1 MTSIFINA
9 KSDMSQKHLIIGLFL
24 FFTATTVFLFWQNNH
39 ELDPDQG
46 KNWWTFSFTAPE
58 REESLSFFIENHSD
72 KTNFQYEVAVGKEV
86 ISKDT
91 FIAKPGEK
99 TTVTLPFIAK
109 QKERV
114 KITVTTGNEK
124 KEIYR

>member
-1 MTSIFINA
+1 M
-9 KSDMSQKHLIIGLFL
+9 FL
-24 FFTATTVFLFWQNNH
+24 FFTATTVFLFWQNER

-58 REESLSFFIENHSD
+58 REESLSFTLENHSD
-72 KTNFQYEVAVGKEV
+72 KTDFQYEIAVGKEI

-91 FIAKPGEK
+91 FIAKRGEK
-99 TTVTLPFIAK
+99 TIVTPPSIAK